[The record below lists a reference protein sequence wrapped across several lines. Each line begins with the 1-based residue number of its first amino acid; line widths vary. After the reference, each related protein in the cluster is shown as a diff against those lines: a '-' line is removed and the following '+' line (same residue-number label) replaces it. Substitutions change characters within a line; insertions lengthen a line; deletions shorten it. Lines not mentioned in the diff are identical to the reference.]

1 MSRAE
6 RTLAALRSALAE
18 NPRNG
23 PLWLEVA
30 EILAELGRGSEAVE
44 ACEEAARLLAD
55 GPERDRAVELL
66 GELKP
71 ASEEAPPNVFR
82 LLRGGPSSTA
92 AARPTAGPSGETVT
106 FGDVGGLDAVKETIR
121 MRIVLPFQ
129 RPEVFAAYRKKA
141 GGGILMYGPPGCG
154 KTLLA
159 RATAGECGA
168 RFINVAIDD
177 VLDMWFGESERK
189 LAALFDEARS
199 HAPAVLFF
207 DEMEAIGASRQ
218 QLRGSPG
225 KVLVN
230 QLLSEM
236 DGMAGRNDRVL
247 VMGATNA
254 PWHVDPALRR
264 PGRFDRVLFVPP
276 PDRPARVEILR
287 LAFRERPVADT
298 VDLGELAKKTE
309 GFSGADLAELVE
321 QAAEGPIREALA
333 NGSIRPI
340 EGKDLLAS
348 LAVAKPTTKE
358 WFSTAKNYATFSNV
372 SGLYDDLVAYLSER
386 RPSGL

>member
-1 MSRAE
+1 MNRLE

-18 NPRNG
+18 NPKNG
-23 PLWLEVA
+23 SLWLEVG
-30 EILAELGRGSEAVE
+30 EILSELGRASEAAE
-44 ACEEAARLLAD
+44 ACDEAIRHLTD
-55 GPERDRAVELL
+55 GPERRRAEELL
-66 GELKP
+66 RESRP
-71 ASEEAPPNVFR
+71 APEPAPSNVFT
-82 LLRGGPSSTA
+82 LVRGGAPSVAPSRPGA
-92 AARPTAGPSGETVT
+92 ATSADPVT
-106 FGDVGGLDAVKETIR
+106 FGDVGGLDAVKEAIR

-129 RPEVFAAYRKKA
+129 HPEVFAAYKKRP

-168 RFINVAIDD
+168 RFVNVAIDD

-189 LAALFDEARS
+189 LAALFEEARS

-207 DEMEAIGASRQ
+207 DEIEAIGGSRQ

-276 PDRPARVEILR
+276 PDRAARLEILR
-287 LAFRERPVADT
+287 LAMRMRPVADT
-298 VDLGELAKKTE
+298 VDLATFASKTE
-309 GFSGADLAELVE
+309 GFSGADLSDLVE
-321 QAAEGPIREALA
+321 QAAEGPIRQALTDGA
-333 NGSIRPI
+333 IRPI
-340 EGKDLLAS
+340 GEKDLLGALAAS
-348 LAVAKPTTKE
+348 RPTTKE

-372 SGLYDDLVAYLSER
+372 GGLYDDLVAYLAER
-386 RPSGL
+386 R

>member
-1 MSRAE
+1 VSRAE

-23 PLWLEVA
+23 PIWLEVA
-30 EILAELGRGSEAVE
+30 EILAELGRTSEATE
-44 ACEEAARLLAD
+44 ACREAVRYLEEKTEKQRAEALLSELVPAAD
-55 GPERDRAVELL
+55 
-66 GELKP
+66 P
-71 ASEEAPPNVFR
+71 APSNVFT
-82 LLRGGPSSTA
+82 LVRGGPAAPATPRPLASVSTE
-92 AARPTAGPSGETVT
+92 PVT
-106 FGDVGGLDAVKETIR
+106 FGDVGGLDTVKETIR

-129 RPEVFAAYRKKA
+129 HPEVFAAYRKKT

-177 VLDMWFGESERK
+177 VLDMWYGESERK
-189 LAALFDEARS
+189 LAALFEEARS

-236 DGMAGRNDRVL
+236 DGMSGRNDRVL

-264 PGRFDRVLFVPP
+264 PGRFDRVLLVPP
-276 PDRPARVEILR
+276 PDRPARLEILR
-287 LAFRERPVADT
+287 LALRQRPVADS
-298 VDLGELAKKTE
+298 VDLAMLAKKTE
-309 GFSGADLAELVE
+309 GFSGADLSDLVE
-321 QAAEGPIREALA
+321 QASEAPIREALT
-333 NGSIRPI
+333 NGTIRPI
-340 EGKDLLAS
+340 DEKDLLGA
-348 LAVAKPTTKE
+348 LARAKATTKE

-372 SGLYDDLVAYLSER
+372 GGLYDDLVAYLAEQR
-386 RPSGL
+386 

>member
-6 RTLAALRSALAE
+6 RTLAALRAALAE
-18 NPRNG
+18 TPKNG
-23 PLWLEVA
+23 SLWLEVG
-30 EILAELGRGSEAVE
+30 EILSELGRASEAAE
-44 ACEEAARLLAD
+44 ACDEAIRHLPD
-55 GPERDRAVELL
+55 GPERRRAEELL
-66 GELKP
+66 RESRP
-71 ASEEAPPNVFR
+71 APEPAPSNVLTLVRGGAPPAA
-82 LLRGGPSSTA
+82 PSRPGA
-92 AARPTAGPSGETVT
+92 ALSADPVT
-106 FGDVGGLDAVKETIR
+106 FGDVGGLDAVKEAIR

-129 RPEVFAAYRKKA
+129 HPEVFAAYRKRP

-168 RFINVAIDD
+168 RFVNVAIDD

-189 LAALFDEARS
+189 LAALFEDARS

-207 DEMEAIGASRQ
+207 DEIEAIGGSRQ

-276 PDRPARVEILR
+276 PDRAARQEILR
-287 LAFRERPVADT
+287 LAMRMRPVADT
-298 VDLGELAKKTE
+298 VDLATLASKTE
-309 GFSGADLAELVE
+309 GFSGADLSDLVE
-321 QAAEGPIREALA
+321 QAAEGPIRQALTDGA
-333 NGSIRPI
+333 IRPI
-340 EGKDLLAS
+340 GEKDFLGALAAS
-348 LAVAKPTTKE
+348 RPTTKE

-372 SGLYDDLVAYLSER
+372 GGLYDALVAYLAER
-386 RPSGL
+386 R